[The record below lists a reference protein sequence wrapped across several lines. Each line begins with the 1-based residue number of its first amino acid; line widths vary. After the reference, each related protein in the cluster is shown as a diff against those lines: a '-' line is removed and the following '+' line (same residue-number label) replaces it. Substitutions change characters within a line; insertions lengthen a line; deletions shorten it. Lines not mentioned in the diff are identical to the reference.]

1 MNTNELPEYQIFSV
15 LRQGQE
21 EAIGPY
27 SQDQLVELLNEG
39 EISSS
44 DFVFYEGL
52 DGWKPISEVFDLHET
67 IANFQDDGQD
77 QQLVSEAFGQL
88 SNGLAPEEDIFY
100 IAVQDLPAIPLT
112 GRVRLTSPLSV
123 AITNQRICII
133 HHKIGGK
140 LEFENYRY
148 DDVCDAAKR
157 IKYDDK
163 KGTFSIL
170 LHSGE
175 RVNVEKI
182 PAAQLDRLES
192 LLPDLKPQEESA
204 ETA

>member
-21 EAIGPY
+21 EAMGPY

-39 EISSS
+39 SISSS

-52 DGWKPISEVFDLHET
+52 DGWKPISEVFDLHEA
-67 IANFQDDGQD
+67 IANFHDDGQD
-77 QQLVSEAFGQL
+77 QELVSQAFGQL
-88 SNGLAPEEDIFY
+88 SNGLAAGEDIFY
-100 IAVQDLPAIPLT
+100 IAVQDLPALPLT
-112 GRVRLTSPLSV
+112 GKVRLTSPQSV
-123 AITNQRICII
+123 AITNERICVI
-133 HHKIGGK
+133 HHRLGGK

-148 DDVCDAAKR
+148 DDVCDASKK

-170 LHSGE
+170 LQDGE
-175 RVNVEKI
+175 RVNVDKI
-182 PAAQLDRLES
+182 PAAQLDQLER
-192 LLPDLKPQEESA
+192 LLPDLNPKEESA